1 MIATGVGLGA
11 VLAYVFATFMARPL
25 QAAVHAAEAVGR
37 GEHVAALKSPL
48 VEANTV
54 TTALSAASSEL
65 KRRHENA
72 AFLLRELAHR
82 SKNQLAVIKGMVLQT
97 ARDAKD
103 VQQFAR
109 QLNQRI
115 QGLAQSQD
123 LMVQQNWR
131 GAWLSDLVS
140 AHLELF
146 GAAPR
151 ADIAGPPIFISADAV
166 QNIGFA
172 LHELATNASKHGA
185 LSDPEGRLSVR
196 WHRPEKERVRLEW
209 VEQDGPPVE
218 APLRRGFGYLVIT
231 QLVPQAVQGTAKL
244 DFAPTGVR
252 WELEFPASHVLRKDE
267 ARS

>member
-1 MIATGVGLGA
+1 MIATALVLGGL
-11 VLAYVFATFMARPL
+11 LAYVFATWMANPL
-25 QAAVHAAEAVGR
+25 QAAAHAATAVGR
-37 GEHVAALKSPL
+37 GERVEALRSPL
-48 VEANTV
+48 AEANTV

-65 KRRHENA
+65 KRRHEHA

-82 SKNQLAVIKGMVLQT
+82 SKNQLAIIKGMVLQT
-97 ARDAKD
+97 ARDATD

-109 QLNQRI
+109 HLNQRI

-123 LMVQQNWR
+123 LMVQQSWR
-131 GAWLSDLVS
+131 GAWLGDLVS
-140 AHLELF
+140 THLDLF
-146 GAAPR
+146 GAAAR
-151 ADIAGPPIFISADAV
+151 ADIAGPAIFLGADAV

-185 LSDPEGRLSVR
+185 LSRPEGRLCVR
-196 WHRPEKERVRLEW
+196 WQGPEKERIRMEW

-218 APLRRGFGYLVIT
+218 APLRHGFGHIVIT
-231 QLVPQAVQGTAKL
+231 QLVPQALQGTAKL

-252 WELEFPASHVLRKDE
+252 WELEFPASHVLSKDE